1 MALGDL
7 GYLLRGVSGSQR
19 RPYWCYSA
27 YNYFYYPYDVLLT
40 RWVRPG
46 IQSEKTNE

>member
-7 GYLLRGVSGSQR
+7 GYLLRGVSAATVLVL
-19 RPYWCYSA
+19 YSA

-46 IQSEKTNE
+46 IQREKTNE